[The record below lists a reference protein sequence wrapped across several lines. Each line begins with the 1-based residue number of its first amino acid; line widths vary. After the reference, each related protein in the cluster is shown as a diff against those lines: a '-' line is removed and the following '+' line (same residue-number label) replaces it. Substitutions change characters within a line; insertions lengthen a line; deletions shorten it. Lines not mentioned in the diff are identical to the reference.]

1 MSKGFTKFL
10 LLLLLFATGV
20 MIGMQL
26 QERSVDTITHSP
38 PSAYIERVEDGQP
51 VYSPTHPPSE
61 RQGPSANLQEK
72 LAEQGW
78 DHPGNRAHEDAA
90 EEPPLPVMS
99 EEGRWD
105 QIGRNLGYALT
116 ESAQKVLEIA
126 IGFFVK

>member
-26 QERSVDTITHSP
+26 QEKSGNTMKDSP
-38 PSAYIERVEDGQP
+38 PSAYIERVEEGQP

-61 RQGPSANLQEK
+61 RVGSSVNLQEK

-78 DHPGNRAHEDAA
+78 DQSGNRVHEDAV

-105 QIGRNLGYALT
+105 QIGRNLGNALT
-116 ESAQKVLEIA
+116 ESAQKVLETA